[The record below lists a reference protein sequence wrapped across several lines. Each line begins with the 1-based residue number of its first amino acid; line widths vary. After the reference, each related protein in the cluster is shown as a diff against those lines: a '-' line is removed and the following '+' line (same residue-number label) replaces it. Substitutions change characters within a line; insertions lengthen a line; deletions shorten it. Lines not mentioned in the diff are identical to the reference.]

1 MATVTNHKQLLI
13 GKKLA
18 RTANTPGTT
27 KATAAFMA
35 AGEIFVV
42 DMDGTILDNT
52 AGAGGVNVYGDV
64 NRRRLVM
71 GQGATLPVITSAV
84 IYKPGVKTYRGKA
97 YTAATQQIDYI
108 GSNGT
113 TGTLDVVA
121 GNTYIIRTRFK
132 SNFYQFSD
140 KLMVAMGSYTVKST
154 DTENEIAAGLTKNLI
169 ANVEKY
175 VNKPYTV
182 ERVNTDVGTAIG
194 AAGDTLV
201 GAKGSKTLTF
211 TGTGANAA
219 ITAGMYVRMGTAVTA
234 PVYLVTAS
242 TVTLNIVGAATITLD
257 IALETAVSLLGT
269 TSEYITVAL
278 AAAGSFG
285 IKLTGLAQT
294 KYTTG
299 VYRYEISKWN
309 TTVQDAGV
317 TTVTSPSTAPVEGSG
332 VYEQIAQ
339 LEWELLGMEGFAD
352 NSYMQ
357 VPNITFRSNVE
368 LTGTYTII
376 NLEWNDAPGTGI
388 VNNVTASKQLD
399 LAFNALAGNGT
410 QYTGVVTSV
419 QSVLNTWLPSFTALN
434 L

>member
-1 MATVTNHKQLLI
+1 MATVNNHKQLLI
-13 GKKLA
+13 GKKLS

-27 KATAAFMA
+27 KATATFMA
-35 AGEIFVV
+35 DGEIFVTDV
-42 DMDGTILDNT
+42 DGTIVDST
-52 AGAGGVNVYGDV
+52 NVLTYGDV
-64 NRRRLVM
+64 NRRVIVQ

-97 YTAATQQIDYI
+97 YTAAVQQIDYI

-121 GNTYIIRTRFK
+121 GNAYIIRTRFK

-169 ANVEKY
+169 LNTEKY

-182 ERVNTDVGTAIG
+182 ERVNTDTGSASTAASGTI
-194 AAGDTLV
+194 TFT
-201 GAKGSKTLTF
+201 KGSKTVT
-211 TGTGANAA
+211 TSGATPATDYPA
-219 ITAGMYVRMGTAVTA
+219 LSYIRFGTAVTA
-234 PVYLVTAS
+234 PVYQVAAVDNTAQ
-242 TVTLNIVGAATITLD
+242 TITLD
-257 IALETAVSLLGT
+257 IAYQGTSGTLTVTNHEFITA
-269 TSEYITVAL
+269 AL
-278 AAAGSFG
+278 ATAGSFG

-299 VYRYEISKWN
+299 VYRYEVSKWS

-317 TTVTSPSTAPVEGSG
+317 TTVTSPSTAPSEGSG
-332 VYEQIAQ
+332 VYNQVAQ

-357 VPNITFRSNVE
+357 SPNITFRKNVE
-368 LTGTYTII
+368 LTGTYTIV
-376 NLEWNDAPGTGI
+376 NLEWNDAPGSAI
-388 VNNVTASKQLD
+388 INNPNAVKQLD
-399 LAFNALAGNGT
+399 LAFNALGGNGT
-410 QYTGVVTSV
+410 QYTGVVTGV
-419 QSVLNTWLPSFTALN
+419 QTVLNAWLPGFTALN